1 MGDSELSGTQKDEL
15 RSTRQ
20 KTTRYAEIIFWYRIH
35 KVRKAFS
42 DLQQFVA
49 RNGIFLP
56 ADLKVKFAKISE
68 MLWSAIVSMEV
79 GHEAKDYKIQI
90 ESWKKIKE
98 ETEPLYKS
106 IEIDIQARLQSHGRR
121 S

>member
-1 MGDSELSGTQKDEL
+1 
-15 RSTRQ
+15 
-20 KTTRYAEIIFWYRIH
+20 
-35 KVRKAFS
+35 
-42 DLQQFVA
+42 
-49 RNGIFLP
+49 
-56 ADLKVKFAKISE
+56 
-68 MLWSAIVSMEV
+68 MEV